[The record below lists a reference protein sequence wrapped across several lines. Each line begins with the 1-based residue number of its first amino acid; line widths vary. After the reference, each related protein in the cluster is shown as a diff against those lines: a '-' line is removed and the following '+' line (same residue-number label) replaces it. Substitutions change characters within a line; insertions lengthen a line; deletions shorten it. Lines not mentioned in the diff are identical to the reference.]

1 MHTTPLIRLSVLVAL
16 LGLISA
22 GATAKTADPTDV
34 TIDVEMPSPERATIH
49 SLQAWNGSA
58 ARDMRQ
64 SLDAY
69 FGTASGDLSAEE
81 VGKIEN
87 ASEHDLTNHTLPFV
101 RFNGQEP
108 MVLSAEVRLVDAAGM
123 VDSAQSLSVEH
134 VIEVAVPPSADGNGT
149 VEVDSRWNGTM
160 SFVPPEGHVVT
171 SSPDGA
177 VYRFDGPISSDVAL
191 SLSYGPE
198 DTAATPTTPTG
209 NETPTPDDD
218 EERAAPTRSAE
229 ESTEPTRE
237 IPSSASALVAVTLGI
252 AALWFARQQNL
263 RR

>member
-108 MVLSAEVRLVDAAGM
+108 TVLSAQVRLVDAAGM

-134 VIEVAVPPSADGNGT
+134 VIEVAVAPTAEGNGT
-149 VEVDSRWNGTM
+149 LDVESRWNGTM
-160 SFVPPEGHVVT
+160 TFAPPEGYVVT

-177 VYRFDGPISSDVAL
+177 VYRFEGPISSDVAL
-191 SLSYGPE
+191 SLGYGPE
-198 DTAATPTTPTG
+198 DASAAPTTPTG
-209 NETPTPDDD
+209 NETPTRED
-218 EERAAPTRSAE
+218 EGRVSSTPTVE
-229 ESTEPTRE
+229 ESTGPTRE
-237 IPSSASALVAVTLGI
+237 IPSSASALVALTLGI
-252 AALWFARQQNL
+252 AALWLARHQTL